1 MKKLIVHRDLRTEF
15 ATLSKWE
22 LRAENNE
29 IIFECFGCEPLG
41 EPTIKS
47 GLDKPILPGVY
58 NASWFRRPSGKIVP
72 ILWNENVPLAR
83 LILIHTGN
91 TDEDTAGCLLPG
103 RRRDKK
109 GVLQSRDAFNELMS
123 FFSNPKP
130 QNDEN
135 GLPVVVFKVEII

>member
-22 LRAENNE
+22 LRAENHE
-29 IIFECFGCEPLG
+29 IIFECYGCEPPG

-47 GLDKPILPGVY
+47 GLDKPIPTGIY

-72 ILWNENVPLAR
+72 ILWNENVSLAR

-103 RRRDKK
+103 KRRDKR
-109 GVLQSRDAFNELMS
+109 GVWQSRDAFNEFMS
-123 FFSNPKP
+123 FFGNPKP
-130 QNDEN
+130 QTKNN
-135 GLPVVVFKVEII
+135 LPEVAFLVEII